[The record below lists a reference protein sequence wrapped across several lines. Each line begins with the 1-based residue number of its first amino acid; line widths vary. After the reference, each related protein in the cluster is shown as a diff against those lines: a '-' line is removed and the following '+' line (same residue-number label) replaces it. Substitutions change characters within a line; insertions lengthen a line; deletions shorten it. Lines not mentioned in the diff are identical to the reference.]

1 MATPRTFGATWT
13 RLGDR
18 LAARRAVW
26 ARPAT
31 SLALPPEPRSIGSY
45 SRGRHLLAGKF
56 RFAGHLIEQP
66 AQSIW
71 GLTPPSA
78 AFAAELHSFGWLDDL
93 AAVGDAGARACA
105 QGWTSGWI
113 TRFGRGRGPGWTPE
127 LTGKRLM
134 RWINH
139 APFLLNEQDERA
151 ERTFYRSLAQQTLFL
166 GRRWQASPSGLPRL
180 HALAGLI
187 HAALTLKGMDDH
199 ILAAKTALAHECATQ
214 IGEDG
219 TLPGRRN
226 PEDLLEALTLL
237 TWTRAV
243 LDDAGLLPAPALI
256 AAIERIAPTLR
267 NLRHADGGLAR
278 FHGGGRG
285 LAGRLDGA
293 LVASG
298 TKTRPTEGLAMGYAR
313 LSAGRTSLVIDAAPP
328 STGAASTGAH
338 ASTLAF
344 ELTSGRRP
352 LIVNCGSGAS
362 FGADWQQAGRA
373 TQSHSTLV
381 IAGESSARINPSDG
395 RLTDGPTDVP
405 VQISRASDGLR
416 FEGGHNGYVSRF
428 SLTHA
433 RTVEMTFDGRG
444 VAGEDMLLALTTEDR
459 ERFDKAMIAH
469 TMQGVPYH
477 IHFHLHPDVDAQL
490 DLGGTAVS
498 LALRSG
504 EIWLFRTESRAHI
517 TLEPSVYLDKSRLKP
532 RAAKQIVLSGRA
544 LEYADRIRW
553 SLAKTQDTPI
563 SIRDLAQDA
572 PCPPTDE

>member
-18 LAARRAVW
+18 IAARRAVW
-26 ARPAT
+26 ARPTTAFVT
-31 SLALPPEPRSIGSY
+31 SPEPRTVASIA
-45 SRGRHLLAGKF
+45 RGRHLLAGKF
-56 RFAGHLIEQP
+56 RFAGHLIERPGQ
-66 AQSIW
+66 AIW
-71 GLTPPSA
+71 DLTPPSA
-78 AFAAELHSFGWLDDL
+78 DFAAELHGFQWLDDL
-93 AAVGDAGARACA
+93 AAVGDGNARACA
-105 QGWTSGWI
+105 QGWTWGWI
-113 TRFGRGRGPGWTPE
+113 ARFGRGRGPGWTPE
-127 LTGKRLM
+127 LTGQRLI

-139 APFLLNEQDERA
+139 APFLMSGQEEHA
-151 ERTFYRSLAQQTLFL
+151 SEIFHRSLGQQTLFL
-166 GRRWQASPSGLPRL
+166 SRRWNASPPGLPRFN
-180 HALAGLI
+180 ALSGLI
-187 HAALTLKGMDDH
+187 HAGLMLKGMEEH
-199 ILAAKTALAHECATQ
+199 VPPATAALAHECDTL
-214 IGEDG
+214 IGERAA
-219 TLPGRRN
+219 LPSRN
-226 PEDLLEALTLL
+226 PEELLDVFSLLAWTVEGLNEAGHPPAPAMSNAMQRIALTLR
-237 TWTRAV
+237 T
-243 LDDAGLLPAPALI
+243 
-256 AAIERIAPTLR
+256 
-267 NLRHADGGLAR
+267 LRHADGGLAR

-285 LAGRLDGA
+285 LEGRLNKA
-293 LVASG
+293 LLTSG
-298 TKTRPTEGLAMGYAR
+298 TKARQPDGLAMGYVR
-313 LSAGRTSLVIDAAPP
+313 LGAGRTSLIIDAASPP
-328 STGAASTGAH
+328 TGAASAGAH

-352 LIVNCGSGAS
+352 LIVSCGSGTS
-362 FGADWQQAGRA
+362 FGTDWQQAGRA

-381 IAGESSARINPSDG
+381 VAGESSAEIDSAAG
-395 RLTDGPTDVP
+395 WLTHAPTDVP
-405 VQISRASDGLR
+405 VQLSRASDGLR

-433 RTVEMTFDGRG
+433 RTLEMTFDGRG

-459 ERFDKAMIAH
+459 ERFDRAMIAH

-490 DLGGTAVS
+490 DMGGTAVS

-504 EIWLFRTESRAHI
+504 EIWLFRTDSRAHI

-572 PCPPTDE
+572 PYPPTDE